1 MKKRLLVMAMIACL
15 SISVI
20 GCGSNSV
27 VPITTESETEEQYSE
42 MIWPQHGIG
51 KEVPV
56 PDKDPLIGKVN
67 WEYDNSFVL
76 SVANMTK
83 DDFEAYS
90 DTCYDAGFNVDYRKV
105 DGCYQA
111 NNSEGYHLYLRLD
124 DGDVMFVRVDGP
136 AEESVTNESETAE
149 MIESETESTAPES
162 SETSSDEIRP
172 ETKEAL
178 DSYEEFME
186 GYVDFMK
193 KYNENS
199 SDATLLKDYAS
210 YMTKYADFTDK
221 FNKMKDDLNAAELSY
236 YLKVQARVLDKLSE
250 VQ

>member
-1 MKKRLLVMAMIACL
+1 MKKKLLAMAMVACL
-15 SISVI
+15 SIGVI
-20 GCGSNSV
+20 GCGSNSA
-27 VPITTESETEEQYSE
+27 VPVTTESETEEQYSE

-67 WEYDNSFVL
+67 WEYDDSFVL

-83 DDFEAYS
+83 DDFNAYS
-90 DTCYDAGFNVDYRKV
+90 NTCYDAGFNVDYRKV

-111 NNSEGYHLYLRLD
+111 NNSDGYHLYLRLD

-136 AEESVTNESETAE
+136 VEESITNESETEEVAE
-149 MIESETESTAPES
+149 LETESTAPET
-162 SETSSDEIRP
+162 SEANSDEIRP

-178 DSYEEFME
+178 DSYEEFMGE
-186 GYVDFMK
+186 YVDFMK
-193 KYNENS
+193 KYNEDS
-199 SDATLLKDYAS
+199 SNTDLIKDYAS

-221 FNKMKDDLNAAELSY
+221 FNKMEDDLNDAELSY

-250 VQ
+250 IQ

>member
-1 MKKRLLVMAMIACL
+1 MKKRLLAMAMAACL

-20 GCGSNSV
+20 GCGSNSA
-27 VPITTESETEEQYSE
+27 VPVTTESETEEQYSE

-67 WEYDNSFVL
+67 WEYDDSFVL

-83 DDFEAYS
+83 DDFEAYAN
-90 DTCYDAGFNVDYRKV
+90 TCYDAGFNVDYRKV

-124 DGDVMFVRVDGP
+124 DGNVMFVRVDGP
-136 AEESVTNESETAE
+136 ADDSITNEFETAE
-149 MIESETESTAPES
+149 MTESETESTELKT
-162 SETSSDEIRP
+162 SETNSDEIRP

-178 DSYEEFME
+178 DSYEEFMGE
-186 GYVDFMK
+186 YVDFMK
-193 KYNENS
+193 KYNEDS
-199 SDATLLKDYAS
+199 SDTSLIKDYAS

-221 FNKMKDDLNAAELSY
+221 FNKMEDDLNDAELSY

-250 VQ
+250 IQ

>member
-15 SISVI
+15 SIGVI

>member
-1 MKKRLLVMAMIACL
+1 MRKRLLAMAMAACL

-27 VPITTESETEEQYSE
+27 VPITTENETEEQYSE

-67 WEYDNSFVL
+67 WEYDDSFVL

-83 DDFEAYS
+83 DDFKAYS

-124 DGDVMFVRVDGP
+124 DGNVMFVRVDGP
-136 AEESVTNESETAE
+136 ADDSITNEFETAE
-149 MIESETESTAPES
+149 MTESETESTELKT
-162 SETSSDEIRP
+162 SETNSDEIRP

-178 DSYEEFME
+178 DSYEEFMGE
-186 GYVDFMK
+186 YVDFMK
-193 KYNENS
+193 KYNEDS
-199 SDATLLKDYAS
+199 SDTSLIKDYAS

-221 FNKMKDDLNAAELSY
+221 FNKMEDDLNDAELSY

-250 VQ
+250 IQ

>member
-1 MKKRLLVMAMIACL
+1 MKKKLLAMAMVACL
-15 SISVI
+15 SFGVI

-27 VPITTESETEEQYSE
+27 APVTTESETEEQYSE
-42 MIWPQHGIG
+42 MTWPQHGIG

-67 WEYDNSFVL
+67 WEYDDSFVL

-90 DTCYDAGFNVDYRKV
+90 NTCYDAGFNVDYRKV

-111 NNSEGYHLYLRLD
+111 NNSDGYHLYLRLD

-136 AEESVTNESETAE
+136 AEESSSNESETEEAVE
-149 MIESETESTAPES
+149 PETESTT
-162 SETSSDEIRP
+162 SETFEANSNEIRP

-178 DSYEEFME
+178 DSYEEFMGE
-186 GYVDFMK
+186 YVDFMK

-199 SDATLLKDYAS
+199 SDTTLLKDYAS
-210 YMTKYADFTDK
+210 YMLKYADMTDK
-221 FNKMKDDLNAAELSY
+221 FNKMEDDLNDAELNY

-250 VQ
+250 IQ

>member
-1 MKKRLLVMAMIACL
+1 MRKRLLAMAMAACL

-27 VPITTESETEEQYSE
+27 VPVASESETEEQYSE

-67 WEYDNSFVL
+67 WEYDDSFVL

-124 DGDVMFVRVDGP
+124 DGNVMFVRVDGP
-136 AEESVTNESETAE
+136 ADDSITNEFETAE
-149 MIESETESTAPES
+149 MTESDTESTELKT
-162 SETSSDEIRP
+162 SETNSDEIRP

-178 DSYEEFME
+178 DSYEEFMGE
-186 GYVDFMK
+186 YVDFMK
-193 KYNENS
+193 KYNEDS
-199 SDATLLKDYAS
+199 SDTSLIKDYAS

-221 FNKMKDDLNAAELSY
+221 FNKMEDDLNDAELSY

-250 VQ
+250 IQ